1 MSNVLVISSD
11 CHAGA
16 LPATYEELMPKK
28 YREASASWWLSYAR
42 EMVSRAGTFFDQEAV
57 DTFSSK
63 AGQGGGRLKA
73 ISDPNTRLRD
83 DEILAMLSDETSPF
97 APRRGEF
104 DVSTRLRELEDDG
117 IAGEVIFPQ
126 MAPFGAGLLQ
136 YRNPVSPELNLEGI
150 RAYNRWLADFCS
162 RNPGRHAGVALIN
175 VDDIAVTVQ
184 TVRDAKE
191 AGLWGGVLLPTST
204 GDQPF
209 YHDSR
214 YEPLWAVCEELE
226 MPLQSHSGWAP
237 DYGDGTTAVA
247 MYISEVDMWAHR
259 PFTALLWSGTFE
271 RHPNLK
277 YILTE
282 TGCSWILE
290 TLRVLEFKAD
300 LQIFKH
306 FMKDLSLRPTE
317 YFQRQCYLGA
327 SFLPSHEGKDRHA
340 IGVDKLMWGSDYPH
354 IEGTWPN
361 TMDALRETF
370 GDYPEA
376 EIRSILGG
384 NAAEV
389 YGFDS
394 EQLTKIAARIGPSLA
409 SIRGED

>member
-1 MSNVLVISSD
+1 
-11 CHAGA
+11 
-16 LPATYEELMPKK
+16 
-28 YREASASWWLSYAR
+28 
-42 EMVSRAGTFFDQEAV
+42 
-57 DTFSSK
+57 
-63 AGQGGGRLKA
+63 
-73 ISDPNTRLRD
+73 
-83 DEILAMLSDETSPF
+83 
-97 APRRGEF
+97 
-104 DVSTRLRELEDDG
+104 
-117 IAGEVIFPQ
+117 
-126 MAPFGAGLLQ
+126 
-136 YRNPVSPELNLEGI
+136 
-150 RAYNRWLADFCS
+150 
-162 RNPGRHAGVALIN
+162 
-175 VDDIAVTVQ
+175 
-184 TVRDAKE
+184 
-191 AGLWGGVLLPTST
+191 
-204 GDQPF
+204 
-209 YHDSR
+209 
-214 YEPLWAVCEELE
+214 
-226 MPLQSHSGWAP
+226 
-237 DYGDGTTAVA
+237 
-247 MYISEVDMWAHR
+247 MWAHR

-327 SFLPSHEGKDRHA
+327 SFLPPHEGKDRHA

-361 TMDALRETF
+361 TMDALCETF

-409 SIRGED
+409 SIRGEE